1 MRITQKVG
9 DTMTEQGGVLLFV
22 FGATGDLARRKLYPA
37 LYRLARAGMLGERYA
52 VIGVARRTR
61 APHEYVRDV
70 VEAVCAHSGAD
81 GHAHRQ
87 DIEAFAHHFTYSSV
101 DIHDEQSFEKL
112 AQQADHIERAQ
123 GLSGNRLVHL
133 ALAPD
138 LFSEA
143 VRSIASLSSG
153 RGWLRLVVEK
163 PFGTDLASAQSLQ
176 RSIMQSFTEADVYRI
191 DHYLGKHMVRVL
203 RTALQRIACPPLWEA
218 RRIEVSLLESIG
230 VEQRGAYYDES
241 GALRDMVQNHALQLL
256 ATLVC
261 DHDARSSRDAVC
273 RVLEWLRPIDTVD
286 AVRARVVRGQYGAG
300 VVDGQAVVAYRDEP
314 HVHPHSQ
321 TETYVALSC
330 VIAAPLWA
338 DVPVFLR
345 TGKRLRQKKSD
356 ITVQFAHKTVHIG
369 LHPHAIVHDGVRE
382 EALEAEL
389 LFDPHAL
396 DAYARLIVEALKGDK
411 TYFVHWDEVRAAW
424 TWIDPIVACWK
435 EDVQPI
441 ALYEA
446 GGDGPPDAWQAPLR
460 RTSDA

>member
-1 MRITQKVG
+1 MI
-9 DTMTEQGGVLLFV
+9 EQGGVLLFV

-52 VIGVARRTR
+52 VIGVARRNR

-70 VEAVCAHSGAD
+70 VEAVCAHSGLD
-81 GHAHRQ
+81 GRAHVR
-87 DIEAFAHHFTYSSV
+87 DIEAFADHFTYSSV
-101 DIHDEQSFEKL
+101 DIHDTQSFVAL
-112 AQQADHIERAQ
+112 AQQADHIERAH

-133 ALAPD
+133 ALAPN

-143 VRSIASLSSG
+143 VRSIASLTSG

-176 RSIMQSFTEADVYRI
+176 RSIMQSFTESDVYRI

-203 RTALQRIACPPLWEA
+203 RTALQRIQCPPLWEA
-218 RRIEVSLLESIG
+218 RRIDVSLLESIG
-230 VEQRGAYYDES
+230 VEQRGAYYDVS

-261 DHDARSSRDAVC
+261 DHGARSSRDAVC
-273 RVLEWLRPIDTVD
+273 RVLERLRPIDTVD
-286 AVRARVVRGQYGAG
+286 AVRTHVVRGQYGSG
-300 VVDGQAVVAYRDEP
+300 VVDGQAVAAYRDEP

-330 VIAAPLWA
+330 RIDVPPWT

-345 TGKRLRQKKSD
+345 TGKRLRQKNSH
-356 ITVQFAHKTVHIG
+356 ISIQFAHKTVHIG
-369 LHPHAIVHDGVRE
+369 LQPQHIVHDGVRE
-382 EALEAEL
+382 ESLEAQL
-389 LFDPHAL
+389 LADPHAL
-396 DAYARLIVEALKGDK
+396 DAYARLIVEAIHGDK

-424 TWIDPIVACWK
+424 SWIDPIVACWK
-435 EDVQPI
+435 EDAQPI
-441 ALYEA
+441 ALYAA
-446 GGDGPPDAWQAPLR
+446 GGDGPPDVWQALPR
-460 RTSDA
+460 GT